1 MHRKPVKTGSPWQA
15 MFPAERLAR
24 LLAVLNSRI
33 IHRQGRILLSVA
45 GIALGVALGFAV
57 HLINRA
63 AVNELAAGVRTLAGE
78 ADLEV
83 RGGRAGF
90 PEALYAQLARLP
102 GVAVASPVLD
112 VEAGI
117 AGSTATVRLIGIDAL
132 RAALIQPALF
142 ADAPGRRLELL
153 RPDVVFLSASAAE
166 VLKKEG
172 KEKLK
177 IISGLETVA
186 LDVAGV
192 LPASSL
198 RGVAALTD
206 IATAQWRLGRLGE
219 LNRIDLR
226 LEPGADREAMRAR
239 IAALLP
245 PGIHVATLDAVAESG
260 ANLSRAYRVNLN
272 VLAMV
277 ALFTGGFLVFSAQ
290 ALEVARRRQE
300 HALLR
305 VLGLEGGGVARL
317 VLIEAAALG
326 ALGAALGI
334 GVGYALAAVA
344 ARAVGADLGA
354 GFFRGMV
361 PQIEFPAMNGIFYF
375 LGGIAVALAGAL
387 LPALDAA
394 RAAPAQAL
402 KAGDEQRMFMR
413 AVKVWPGL
421 LCIALALL
429 LLPLNPLN
437 GIPVAGYASIACLLM
452 GGILFMPFLSRYVF
466 SRLKTNNSISYS
478 LALSQLRG
486 APGQTMVSLAA
497 IVASFSLMAAMAI
510 MVASFRGSVDEW
522 LGAVLPADLYFRT
535 THAGETAWLD
545 EALQARV
552 RALPQV
558 DKAVF
563 LRSSRITLDPARP
576 AVALLA
582 RDGERL
588 AFPFVGNTYDRRQGD
603 PPPAWI
609 SEAVADLYGYSV
621 GVPIRIPIAGKNQS
635 FMVVGVWRDYARQHG
650 AIVIERATYAALSGD
665 RRVNDGVLWLKP
677 GAAAAAATEA
687 LRALPGGGVLEIS
700 GPGEIREASLAIFDR
715 SFAVTYALEAVAVIV
730 GLFGLSSS
738 VGAIVLARRREFGVL
753 RHLGM
758 TRAQI
763 GAMLAAE
770 GALLAAL
777 GVAVGLALGAA
788 ISLILIHVVNRQ
800 SFNWSMDVH
809 PPYLL
814 LAGLSLV
821 LILLSTVTALLS
833 GREATGIGPLRAVKE
848 DW

>member
-1 MHRKPVKTGSPWQA
+1 
-15 MFPAERLAR
+15 MFRLSF
-24 LLAVLNSRI
+24 LFLVFP
-33 IHRQGRILLSVA
+33 HKGRTLLSLL

-57 HLINRA
+57 LLINRA
-63 AVNELAAGVRTLAGE
+63 AVNELAAGVRTLAGQ

-102 GVAVASPVLD
+102 GVAVASPVLEA
-112 VEAGI
+112 EAGI
-117 AGSTATVRLIGIDAL
+117 AGGTRTIRLIGIDPL
-132 RAALIQPALF
+132 RAGLLQPALF
-142 ADAPGRRLELL
+142 ADEPARRLELL
-153 RPDVVFLSASAAE
+153 RPDVVFLSAFAHE
-166 VLKKEG
+166 ILKTG
-172 KEKLK
+172 KNEKLK
-177 IISGLETVA
+177 IISGLEAVE

-226 LEPGADREAMRAR
+226 LVPGADREAMQRR

-245 PGIHVATLDAVAESG
+245 PGAHVATLDAVEESG

-272 VLAMV
+272 VLALV

-305 VLGLEGGGVARL
+305 VLGLTRGGVTSL
-317 VLIEAAALG
+317 VLAEAALLG
-326 ALGAALGI
+326 ALGGALGLAL
-334 GVGYALAAVA
+334 GYGIAVA
-344 ARAVGADLGA
+344 AARAGGADLGA
-354 GFFRGMV
+354 GFFRGV
-361 PQIEFPAMNGIFYF
+361 TASVEFPAAGGAAFF
-375 LGGIAVALAGAL
+375 LGAVAVALAGAL

-402 KAGDEQRMFMR
+402 KAGDEQRMFGR
-413 AVKVWPGL
+413 AVQVWPGL
-421 LCIALALL
+421 LCIGLASM
-429 LLPLNPLN
+429 LLPLKSLD
-437 GIPVAGYASIACLLM
+437 GIPVAGYAAIACLLL
-452 GGILFMPFLSRYVF
+452 GGIFLMPFFSAFVF
-466 SRLKTNNSISYS
+466 KKLKSNANIPYT
-478 LALSQLRG
+478 LALAQLRG
-486 APGQTMVSLAA
+486 APGQAMVSLAA
-497 IVASFSLMAAMAI
+497 IVASFSLMVAMAI
-510 MVASFRGSVDEW
+510 MVASFRSSVDEW
-522 LGAVLPADLYFRT
+522 LGAVLPAELYFRT

-545 EALQARV
+545 PALEARV

-558 DKAVF
+558 ERAVF
-563 LRSSRITLDPARP
+563 LRSGRITLDPARP
-576 AVALLA
+576 AVALIA
-582 RDGERL
+582 RDGEKL
-588 AFPFVGNTYDRRQGD
+588 LFPLVGKAYERKAGD
-603 PPPAWI
+603 PPAAWV
-609 SEAVADLYGYSV
+609 SEAVADLYGYSP
-621 GVPIRIPIAGKNQS
+621 GSRIELPITGGKQP
-635 FMVVGVWRDYARQHG
+635 FTVAGVWRDYARQHG

-665 RRVNDGVLWLKP
+665 RRANDAALWLKP
-677 GAAAAAATEA
+677 GVGVAEAVDA
-687 LRALPGGGVLEIS
+687 LRALPGGALLEIA
-700 GPGEIREASLAIFDR
+700 GPGEIRQASLAVFDR

-738 VGAIVLARRREFGVL
+738 VGAIVLARRREFGML

-770 GALLAAL
+770 GGLLAVL
-777 GVAVGLALGAA
+777 GVAVGLALGGA

-800 SFNWSMDVH
+800 SFNWSMDLH

-814 LAGLSLV
+814 LAVLSLV
-821 LILLSTVTALLS
+821 LIFLSSITAYLS
-833 GREATGIGPLRAVKE
+833 GREATGIGPVRAVKE

>member
-1 MHRKPVKTGSPWQA
+1 

-24 LLAVLNSRI
+24 IFVVLNSKVLYKK
-33 IHRQGRILLSVA
+33 GRVLLSIA

-83 RGGRAGF
+83 RGGRGGF

-102 GVAVASPVLD
+102 GVAVASPVLE
-112 VEAGI
+112 VEAGV
-117 AGSTATVRLIGIDAL
+117 AGAERTIRLIGIDSL
-132 RAALIQPALF
+132 RAGLIQPLLF
-142 ADAPGRRLELL
+142 ADAPQRRLELL
-153 RPDVVFLSASAAE
+153 QPDAVFLSSNAFE
-166 VLKKEG
+166 ILEKKKGDE
-172 KEKLK
+172 LQ
-177 IISGLETVA
+177 IISGLKTVP
-186 LDVAGV
+186 LRIAGV
-192 LPASSL
+192 LPAASL

-226 LEPGADREAMRAR
+226 LAPGADRDAMRGK

-245 PGIHVATLDAVAESG
+245 PGVFVSTLDAVAESG

-272 VLAMV
+272 VLALV

-305 VLGLEGGGVARL
+305 VLGLERRGVARL
-317 VLIEAAALG
+317 VLIEAAMLGVLGSLLGIALG
-326 ALGAALGI
+326 YG
-334 GVGYALAAVA
+334 LACAA
-344 ARAVGADLGA
+344 ARVGGADLGA
-354 GFFRGMV
+354 GFFRGV
-361 PQIEFPAMNGIFYF
+361 LPQIEFPIENSVFYLF
-375 LGGIAVALAGAL
+375 GGVAVALAGAL

-402 KAGDEQRMFMR
+402 KAGDEQRMFGR
-413 AVKVWPGL
+413 AVTVWPG
-421 LCIALALL
+421 CTALAFSLL
-429 LLPLNPLN
+429 LLIFKPVNA
-437 GIPVAGYASIACLLM
+437 IPIAGYLSIACLLM
-452 GGILFMPFLSRYVF
+452 GGILLMPLLLQYVF
-466 SRLKTNNSISYS
+466 SHLKENQSIPFT

-486 APGQTMVSLAA
+486 APGQAMVSLAA

-510 MVASFRGSVDEW
+510 MVASFRNSVDEW
-522 LGAVLPADLYFRT
+522 LGVVLPAELYFRT
-535 THAGETAWLD
+535 SQAGETAWID
-545 EALQARV
+545 PALEARV

-558 DKAVF
+558 ERAVF
-563 LRSSRITLDPARP
+563 LRSSRITLDPSRP
-576 AVALLA
+576 AVALIA
-582 RDGERL
+582 RDGNTIRFPSVGKTYERK
-588 AFPFVGNTYDRRQGD
+588 DSD
-603 PPPAWI
+603 PPVAWI
-609 SEAVADLYGYSV
+609 SEAVADLYGFQP
-621 GVPIRIPIAGKNQS
+621 GNEIQIPLAGKS
-635 FMVVGVWRDYARQHG
+635 FKFIVAGIWRDYARQHG

-665 RRVNDGVLWLKP
+665 RRANDAALWLKP
-677 GAAAAAATEA
+677 GASVAAATDA
-687 LRALPGGGVLEIS
+687 LRALPGGPLLEIS
-700 GPGEIREASLAIFDR
+700 GPGEIRKASLALFDR
-715 SFAVTYALEAVAVIV
+715 SFAVTYALEAVAVLV

-738 VGAIVLARRREFGVL
+738 VGAIVLARRREFGML

-770 GALLAAL
+770 GGLLAVL
-777 GVAVGLALGAA
+777 GVLVGLALGGA

-800 SFNWSMDVH
+800 SFNWSMDLH
-809 PPYLL
+809 LPFGLL
-814 LAGLSLV
+814 LALSLI
-821 LILLSTVTALLS
+821 LILLSSLTAFLS
-833 GREATGIGPLRAVKE
+833 GREATGIGPVRAVKE